1 MTIQPR
7 PDFDTITF
15 LGHNA
20 ERFHRDGDG
29 LSSAIAIKLFRNFVD
44 RSSEMTR
51 SERALKSVLMAVDT
65 RKRIVLIDDH
75 TLLREGVQRLL
86 TAGDEFVI
94 CEEAGSAAEGIE
106 RVREIR
112 PDGVVLDV
120 ELPGGTDGI
129 ELAKQFWGEFPELV
143 VVILSAHDEPDY
155 AQRAAEAGAMGYIL
169 KSDAAETL
177 RTALRDAFR
186 GRRTFP
192 GSPAAK
198 AETFPSRDS

>member
-1 MTIQPR
+1 MTIQPQ

-15 LGHNA
+15 PGHKA
-20 ERFHRDGDG
+20 ERFRRDRSLQEQEPTSMAG
-29 LSSAIAIKLFRNFVD
+29 SNQ
-44 RSSEMTR
+44 SSEMTR
-51 SERALKSVLMAVDT
+51 SDRALKSVLMAVDT

-75 TLLREGVQRLL
+75 TLVREGVQRLL
-86 TAGDEFVI
+86 TARDEFVV

-129 ELAKQFWGEFPELV
+129 ELAKQLWGEFPELV
-143 VVILSAHDEPDY
+143 VLILSAHDQPDY

-192 GSPAAK
+192 GTPAAK
-198 AETFPSRDS
+198 SETLPSRDS